1 MSTDTRHAAPAVPA
15 DLIEAIQSFPSH
27 REVEHCG
34 QKFTAG
40 ALDIYAD
47 CPTCG
52 TRLKLRSFGAA
63 TELEDVF
70 DAVLEWMTD
79 PDARQSAEAR
89 LRVIED
95 EN

>member
-1 MSTDTRHAAPAVPA
+1 MSTDTQHPATDVPA
-15 DLIEAIQSFPSH
+15 DLIEAIQSFPSR

-34 QKFTAG
+34 QTFVAG
-40 ALDIYAD
+40 ALDMYAD

-52 TRLKLRSFGAA
+52 TRLKLRSYSAT

-79 PDARQSAEAR
+79 PAARQSAESR
-89 LRVIED
+89 LRAIED
-95 EN
+95 DQ